1 MSKRLTTTT
10 AAAAAAAVLAIGAY
24 LVGTTQSDSS
34 SATTS
39 NASAPAGQGAL
50 QQAPNG
56 TQAQPGFGQR
66 GGFGND
72 VTGATADKVGKA
84 ATAKYPGNVERV
96 EKLSDGSYLAHV
108 ITNNGE
114 IYVSVSKSF
123 KVTGTQQGPGGGL
136 PPSGSSQSS
145 PSGADVTTS

>member
-1 MSKRLTTTT
+1 
-10 AAAAAAAVLAIGAY
+10 
-24 LVGTTQSDSS
+24 
-34 SATTS
+34 
-39 NASAPAGQGAL
+39 
-50 QQAPNG
+50 
-56 TQAQPGFGQR
+56 
-66 GGFGND
+66 
-72 VTGATADKVGKA
+72 VTGATADKVAKA

-114 IYVSVSKSF
+114 IYVSVSNSF

>member
-39 NASAPAGQGAL
+39 SASAAGQGAL
-50 QQAPNG
+50 QQAPNA

-66 GGFGND
+66 GRFGSD
-72 VTGATADKVGKA
+72 VTGATADRVAKA

-123 KVTGTQQGPGGGL
+123 KVTGTQQGQGGGL
-136 PPSGSSQSS
+136 PPSGSSQ
-145 PSGADVTTS
+145 